1 MDNLYIEAYK
11 FYKNDYAH
19 GLVLFHIQS
28 HFEAYEDDAI
38 QLGAALNLPVHL
50 QEGVKFCSFPDYEL
64 ENTLLFLVQIGISV
78 NTIEYRDENGVFAI
92 PKVKQILGVST
103 DFAGM
108 CGKAT
113 KAPMDKAGVN
123 GVP

>member
-103 DFAGM
+103 DFTGM
-108 CGKAT
+108 RGKAT

>member
-38 QLGAALNLPVHL
+38 QPGAVLNLPVYL

-78 NTIEYRDENGVFAI
+78 KTIEYRDENGVFAI
-92 PKVKQILGVST
+92 PKVKQIL
-103 DFAGM
+103 DDIEA
-108 CGKAT
+108 
-113 KAPMDKAGVN
+113 DY
-123 GVP
+123 

>member
-19 GLVLFHIQS
+19 GLVLFHI
-28 HFEAYEDDAI
+28 EAYEDDAI
-38 QLGAALNLPVHL
+38 QLGAVLNIPVHL

-78 NTIEYRDENGVFAI
+78 KTIEYRDENGVFAI
-92 PKVKQILGVST
+92 PKVKQIL
-103 DFAGM
+103 DDIEA
-108 CGKAT
+108 
-113 KAPMDKAGVN
+113 DY
-123 GVP
+123 

>member
-11 FYKNDYAH
+11 FYKSEYAH

-38 QLGAALNLPVHL
+38 QLGAVLNLPVHL

-64 ENTLLFLVQIGISV
+64 ENILLFLQPLDRLSKLK
-78 NTIEYRDENGVFAI
+78 IEYRDENGVFAI
-92 PKVKQILGVST
+92 PKVKQIL
-103 DFAGM
+103 DDIEA
-108 CGKAT
+108 
-113 KAPMDKAGVN
+113 DY
-123 GVP
+123 